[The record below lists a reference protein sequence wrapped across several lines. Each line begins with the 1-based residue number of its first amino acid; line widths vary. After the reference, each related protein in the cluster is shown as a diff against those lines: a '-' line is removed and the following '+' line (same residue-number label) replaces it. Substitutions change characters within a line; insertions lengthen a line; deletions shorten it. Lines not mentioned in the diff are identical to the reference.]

1 MTIPNAERRT
11 DTASRL
17 IVASARDI
25 YRAMLDAES
34 VANWRPPRS
43 MSARIERFD
52 ARPGGGYRMAFIY
65 DDASV
70 AQGKTSPREDVFEGR
85 FAELA
90 PDERIVEE
98 VDFESPDPTFAGTMR
113 VITTLAPAA
122 GGTLVTLTCENV
134 PSGISEAA
142 HQVGMASTL
151 KNLAAFIE

>member
-34 VANWRPPRS
+34 VANWRPPRG

-85 FAELA
+85 FAELI

-113 VITTLAPAA
+113 VITTLWEWRAAQRRGADAVAAGPANPACRIKDNINAA
-122 GGTLVTLTCENV
+122 GGR
-134 PSGISEAA
+134 IA
-142 HQVGMASTL
+142 HAPG
-151 KNLAAFIE
+151 